1 MTTAQRR
8 EEILT
13 LLNQADA
20 PIAAKDLAARFGVSR
35 QVIVQDLAVIRA
47 SRPNIISTNRGYI
60 LQQQETGC
68 LREFKVRHTPE
79 QAGQELNLIVDHG
92 GRVKNISISHRVYGR
107 ITAEMDIR
115 SRQDVQEFLQALAG
129 GASTVLSTATDG
141 YHYHL
146 VEAATPDRLDLIGQA
161 LKDADFLAPLQPWE
175 KEDSLRAIRFM
186 GAEEGLQILLNH
198 RKCGRDYLP
207 EEVRHLRYLRLPFLT
222 PPFDAGGRRGQENE
236 AAEETEFF
244 ERIFREEALKKG
256 RGTRQAAKEGGLWR
270 NIRRRWERFMGGF
283 PWQWK

>member
-8 EEILT
+8 EEILA

-79 QAGQELNLIVDHG
+79 QAEQELNLIVDYG

-107 ITAEMDIR
+107 VTAEMDIR
-115 SRQDVQEFLQALAG
+115 SRQDVNEFVQAINN
-129 GASTVLSTATDG
+129 SHSSVLSSATSG

-146 VEAATPDRLDLIGQA
+146 IEASSQERLDLIGEQ
-161 LKDADFLAPLQPWE
+161 LKKAGFLAPLQPWE
-175 KEDSLRAIRFM
+175 KEK
-186 GAEEGLQILLNH
+186 H
-198 RKCGRDYLP
+198 
-207 EEVRHLRYLRLPFLT
+207 H
-222 PPFDAGGRRGQENE
+222 
-236 AAEETEFF
+236 
-244 ERIFREEALKKG
+244 
-256 RGTRQAAKEGGLWR
+256 
-270 NIRRRWERFMGGF
+270 NI
-283 PWQWK
+283 

>member
-1 MTTAQRR
+1 MNTAERR
-8 EEILT
+8 NEILNF
-13 LLNQADA
+13 LQNADE
-20 PIAAKDLAARFGVSR
+20 PVAARKLASQFGVSR

-141 YHYHL
+141 YHYQ
-146 VEAATPDRLDLIGQA
+146 IG
-161 LKDADFLAPLQPWE
+161 
-175 KEDSLRAIRFM
+175 RA
-186 GAEEGLQILLNH
+186 H
-198 RKCGRDYLP
+198 
-207 EEVRHLRYLRLPFLT
+207 V
-222 PPFDAGGRRGQENE
+222 
-236 AAEETEFF
+236 
-244 ERIFREEALKKG
+244 
-256 RGTRQAAKEGGLWR
+256 
-270 NIRRRWERFMGGF
+270 
-283 PWQWK
+283 

>member
-8 EEILT
+8 EEILA
-13 LLNQADA
+13 LLNQAEA

-60 LQQQETGC
+60 
-68 LREFKVRHTPE
+68 PA
-79 QAGQELNLIVDHG
+79 QAEQELNLIVDHG

-115 SRQDVQEFLQALAG
+115 SRQDVQEFLQALSG

-161 LKDADFLAPLQPWE
+161 LQDAGFLAPLQPWE
-175 KEDSLRAIRFM
+175 KE
-186 GAEEGLQILLNH
+186 
-198 RKCGRDYLP
+198 K
-207 EEVRHLRYLRLPFLT
+207 
-222 PPFDAGGRRGQENE
+222 
-236 AAEETEFF
+236 
-244 ERIFREEALKKG
+244 
-256 RGTRQAAKEGGLWR
+256 
-270 NIRRRWERFMGGF
+270 
-283 PWQWK
+283 